1 MGFRESLMGIP
12 SVYRNF
18 GSVLGRPNSREWFA
32 RDVIRAKPGD
42 RVLDIGCGPADVVS
56 QLEDVQYVG
65 LDHNP
70 KYIETARSRYRSRAE
85 FHCWDVTDQRVKE
98 LGKFDIVLLLGVLH
112 HLTDEEI
119 QLMLRHASQALK
131 PEGRLITFDCSL
143 EVGQHQIARL
153 LARIDRG
160 RYARSANGYRNLVS
174 QHVRPQEVLVRHD
187 LLRVPYTHAIITSVP
202 H

>member
-1 MGFRESLMGIP
+1 MGLRTGLLEFTKIYELLQHGI
-12 SVYRNF
+12 SGQ
-18 GSVLGRPNSREWFA
+18 GSQDFISKE
-32 RDVIRAKPGD
+32 VIRAKAGD

-70 KYIETARSRYRSRAE
+70 KYIETARSRYGGRAE

-131 PEGRLITFDCSL
+131 PEGRLITFDCAV
-143 EVGQHQIARL
+143 EDGQHPIARL
-153 LARIDRG
+153 LARVDRG
-160 RYARSANGYRNLVS
+160 RYARSANGYRNLIS
-174 QHVRPQEVLVRHD
+174 QHLRPQEVLVRHD